1 MARPHTDR
9 ILTYWDMCRREGT
22 SLQRGMNFRI
32 RPDHSVLLTS
42 VLPNAP
48 YVDRFEDDGS
58 TLIYEGHDE
67 RRVSGG
73 PDPKALDQP
82 GVFPG
87 GGLTQNGKFYDA
99 ARGYASGEHPAER
112 VQVYEKLRAGIW
124 ADNGTFHLLD
134 AWQERAGS
142 RSVFKFRLVAV
153 DDDERRDLPALPER
167 RRLIPGAI
175 KQEVWLRDRGQC
187 VECGATDELHFDHI
201 IPYSRGGSSSTA
213 ANVQLLCARHNL
225 SKGARIA

>member
-1 MARPHTDR
+1 
-9 ILTYWDMCRREGT
+9 
-22 SLQRGMNFRI
+22 MNFRI

-67 RRVSGG
+67 RRLSGG
-73 PDPKALDQP
+73 PDPKVLDQP

-99 ARGYASGEHPAER
+99 ARGYALGEHQAER
-112 VQVYEKLRAGIW
+112 VQVYEKLRPGIW
-124 ADNGTFHLLD
+124 ADNGMFHLVD

-175 KQEVWLRDRGQC
+175 KQEVWIRDRGQC
-187 VECGATDELHFDHI
+187 VECGSTDELHFDHI